1 LSKHRDYTKAISKV
15 TKPGP
20 RDDGDPI
27 AALAECLGP
36 SAVFQ
41 ADDGARVTARV
52 CSLQDVLDYN
62 FRTAGVGITRD

>member
-27 AALAECLGP
+27 AALTECLGP

-52 CSLQDVLDYN
+52 CSLQDVLDYD